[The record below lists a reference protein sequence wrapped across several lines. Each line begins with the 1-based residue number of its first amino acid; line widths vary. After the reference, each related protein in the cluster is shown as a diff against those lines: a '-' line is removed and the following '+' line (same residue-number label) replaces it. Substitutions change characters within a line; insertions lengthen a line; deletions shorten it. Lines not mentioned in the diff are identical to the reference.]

1 MLLKKANILQ
11 NGRCQ
16 IKTEQYF
23 FKKEED
29 WEYMSKSLE
38 KVSIFPDKVD
48 ELCLR
53 KGRKKIGKIY

>member
-1 MLLKKANILQ
+1 MEKRI
-11 NGRCQ
+11 
-16 IKTEQYF
+16 

-48 ELCLR
+48 ELCLG